1 VAEFLIW
8 ACLIIVVVA
17 VLIVPV
23 WTSRRKRRLSGK
35 LEQYQTIAEA
45 LLESDLPRARE
56 GLKSLI
62 RSDTEDVAAYLRLA
76 RILKREGDLERSVA
90 LYRSLKARDIRDA
103 TIRQQVAAGLTED
116 LFELERYDEAR
127 TAAAE
132 LKALDRRHPLVRQVE
147 LHEAL
152 EAEDWSRAL
161 KAVDGIVR
169 SGRGS
174 GGPRPSQVRTLI
186 AARRDAAGQAREA
199 RRLLEDALR
208 DEPDYGP
215 ALLLLGDL
223 QSRGGE
229 HERATESWKRLLR
242 AHPAAAPSVIARLE
256 KAYFEMGRFSD
267 LGTLYEE
274 LSAAAPERSSALEL
288 GRVRMALRRGEPGEA
303 LRIVD
308 ELLERQPGDRP
319 ARDWRHFLLLEAGN
333 TAGARAGLKELAE
346 GSLAEPESPA
356 CPQCGHRN
364 DVLDVRCTNC
374 RAWQPDPFARPAG
387 ARQVAS
393 S

>member
-17 VLIVPV
+17 VLLLPV
-23 WTSRRKRRLSGK
+23 WTSRRKRQLSGK
-35 LEQYQTIAEA
+35 LVQYQTIAEA

-56 GLKSLI
+56 GLKALI

-90 LYRSLKARDIRDA
+90 LYRSLKARDIGDTA
-103 TIRQQVAAGLTED
+103 IQRQIAAGLTED

-127 TAAAE
+127 SAAAE
-132 LKALDRRHPLVRQVE
+132 LKALDRHHPLVRHVE

-152 EAEDWSRAL
+152 EAEDWGRAL
-161 KAVDGIVR
+161 KAIDGMVR

-174 GGPRPSQVRTLI
+174 GGPRPSQVRTFI
-186 AARRDAAGQAREA
+186 AGRRDAAGQAREA
-199 RRLLEDALR
+199 RRLLEEALR

-215 ALLLLGDL
+215 ALLMLGDL
-223 QSRGGE
+223 HSRAGE
-229 HERATESWKRLLR
+229 HERATESWTRLLR
-242 AHPAAAPSVIARLE
+242 VRPAAAACVIERLE

-274 LSAAAPERSSALEL
+274 LSAAVPERSGALEL

-303 LRIVD
+303 LRIV
-308 ELLERQPGDRP
+308 EGLLERQPGDRP

-333 TAGARAGLKELAE
+333 PAEARAGLKELAE
-346 GSLAEPESPA
+346 GSLAEPRSPC
-356 CPQCGHRN
+356 CPQCGQRG
-364 DVLDVRCTNC
+364 DVLDVRCAHC
-374 RAWQPDPFARPAG
+374 RAWQPDPFGPPGG
-387 ARQVAS
+387 ARQVAQS
-393 S
+393 